1 MIIKNI
7 LNIISKF
14 SSYCKKNQKTIARW
28 FFATNHKDVGSL
40 YIFLLILTMFRVFL
54 VLIIT
59 IILKINSFFVLYFF
73 FKNIYNF
80 DLIFYIILLDFLIV
94 YFIFIYFFNFFKNSK
109 KNYTYEFKFI
119 CATLG
124 FGSTNS
130 TLGYI
135 SNRIIKNQI
144 GDNYVTSNAGNYF
157 ERCDFFRASWN
168 LPAHIARVPLPPQ
181 LLQKQINRTILK
193 PEYQNYKYRSS
204 LYDTLLCD
212 LNSGEL
218 LMRSET
224 KSCKFSFSSSN
235 SFTSKHST
243 SLLNR
248 FNSKYYH
255 NPRVKINEINLLCPS
270 KRGTWVL

>member
-28 FFATNHKDVGSL
+28 FFATNHKGVGSL
-40 YIFLLILTMFRVFL
+40 YPTLLTLTVFKVFL

-59 IILKINSFFVLYFF
+59 IILKINSFFVLCFF

-94 YFIFIYFFNFFKNSK
+94 YFIFIYFFNLFKNSK

-130 TLGYI
+130 TLGYM
-135 SNRIIKNQI
+135 SNRIITNQI
-144 GDNYVTSNAGNYF
+144 GGNYVTSNAGNYF

-168 LPAHIARVPLPPQ
+168 LPAQ

-270 KRGTWVL
+270 KRGTWIL

>member
-1 MIIKNI
+1 MFI
-7 LNIISKF
+7 L
-14 SSYCKKNQKTIARW
+14 Y
-28 FFATNHKDVGSL
+28 L
-40 YIFLLILTMFRVFL
+40 
-54 VLIIT
+54 
-59 IILKINSFFVLYFF
+59 
-73 FKNIYNF
+73 
-80 DLIFYIILLDFLIV
+80 
-94 YFIFIYFFNFFKNSK
+94 FIFIYFFNLFKNSK

-119 CATLG
+119 CAALG

-130 TLGYI
+130 TLGYM
-135 SNRIIKNQI
+135 SNRIITNQI
-144 GDNYVTSNAGNYF
+144 GGNYVTSNAGNYF

-270 KRGTWVL
+270 KRGTWIL